1 MKCVSWATTA
11 LALLVSLTLVSV
23 NSNASEISVAEARRF
38 IAIQQDSYNVMVTGQ
53 GRLKRACSV
62 PLDLSDA
69 PARPL
74 PDIQALQNELRTE
87 SKRFTSRAS
96 GRLSVAKRDRALQCK
111 NPVGKV
117 LELFGVNSPC
127 TEAEKDVG
135 YRQEILKVAR
145 SWERLLEAQSTVL
158 TEARSLESKGC
169 LSPGFTSKLTSA
181 YEGSLKPQGVP
192 LQVLFDQWTSN

>member
-1 MKCVSWATTA
+1 MV
-11 LALLVSLTLVSV
+11 LAGLTLVSLGA
-23 NSNASEISVAEARRF
+23 NASEISLTEARRF

-62 PLDLSDA
+62 PMDQSIA

-74 PDIQALQNELRTE
+74 PDIQTLTNELRTE
-87 SKRFTSRAS
+87 SERFTSRAS
-96 GRLSVAKRDRALQCK
+96 ARLGVAKRDRALQCK

-117 LELFGVNSPC
+117 LELFGVDSSC
-127 TEAEKDVG
+127 SEAEKDVL

-145 SWERLLEAQSTVL
+145 SWERLLESQITVL
-158 TEARSLESKGC
+158 AEARELESEGC

-181 YEGSLKPQGVP
+181 YEGSIKPQGAP

>member
-1 MKCVSWATTA
+1 MFSVC
-11 LALLVSLTLVSV
+11 SLLVSV
-23 NSNASEISVAEARRF
+23 NSIASETSLTEARRF

-62 PLDLSDA
+62 PLDQSNI

-74 PDIQALQNELRTE
+74 PEIQALQTELRTE
-87 SKRFTSRAS
+87 SKRFTSQAS
-96 GRLSVAKRDRALQCK
+96 ERLSIAKRDRVLQCK

-117 LELFGVNSPC
+117 LELFGANSSC
-127 TEAEKDVG
+127 TEAEKDVR
-135 YRQEILKVAR
+135 YRQEILKVAT
-145 SWERLLEAQSTVL
+145 SWERLLESQITVL
-158 TEARSLESKGC
+158 TEARDLESKGC

-181 YEGSLKPQGVP
+181 YKGSLQPQGVP

>member
-1 MKCVSWATTA
+1 MSQTASA
-11 LALLVSLTLVSV
+11 LAFIVCSLLVSV
-23 NSNASEISVAEARRF
+23 NSIASETSLTEARRF

-62 PLDLSDA
+62 PLDRINT

-74 PDIQALQNELRTE
+74 PDIQALQTELRTE

-96 GRLSVAKRDRALQCK
+96 GRVSVAKRDRALQCK

-117 LELFGVNSPC
+117 LELFGVKSSC
-127 TEAEKDVG
+127 TEAEKDVR
-135 YRQEILKVAR
+135 YRQEILKVAT
-145 SWERLLEAQSTVL
+145 SWERILESQIIVL
-158 TEARSLESKGC
+158 TEARDLESKGC

-181 YEGSLKPQGVP
+181 YEGSLKPQGAP

>member
-1 MKCVSWATTA
+1 MSQAASA
-11 LALLVSLTLVSV
+11 LAFIVCSLLVSV
-23 NSNASEISVAEARRF
+23 NSIASETSLTEARRF

-62 PLDLSDA
+62 PLDRSNT

-74 PDIQALQNELRTE
+74 PDIQALQTELRSE

-96 GRLSVAKRDRALQCK
+96 GRVSVAKRDRALQCK

-117 LELFGVNSPC
+117 LELFGVKSSC
-127 TEAEKDVG
+127 TEAEKDVR
-135 YRQEILKVAR
+135 YRQEILKVAT
-145 SWERLLEAQSTVL
+145 SWERLLESQIIVL
-158 TEARSLESKGC
+158 TEARDLESKGC